1 MKHLYALVM
10 MQLKDKLDF
19 SFLKTKQKLI
29 SKIVFTILKFII
41 VAAVAYGIFTVLN
54 LLFFN
59 YGIKK
64 ELMVFIFAVIFFL
77 SLISCTVGLMKNLYF
92 ADDNK
97 VLITFPVNANLIFI
111 SRLIVYYIFELK
123 RSLFLTIPIFIAFGI
138 MTKITALYYLW
149 LVVAFVFISA
159 LPVLFGSLLSIPA
172 LYIYTFIKK
181 RAALKVGIYV
191 IAIAAVVYGAVA
203 LIGLIPTSI
212 NLIQQKGEITAHV
225 NKFLMG
231 CRTYCYPVNFLTTML
246 CGNES
251 GMTYNIFVKQVPIYF
266 GVLVALLLI
275 FFVLAYFVSRPL
287 FFSMMSKTFEFE
299 KIPPKKVQTDKKRKK
314 GLTFFRAEIMSLMR
328 SGFVGTFVAMYI
340 IVPVMIYL
348 LNKIFAAM
356 DTKLS
361 GVYMVYAF
369 NVLIMILPMLASN
382 ALIATIYSRDGRAAY
397 VTKTMPLDPRFP
409 LAVKIAPMAVASA
422 ISLVIS
428 VVVFSR
434 FVALTTTELILLSVG
449 LIGIQWGHIMWSA
462 MLDIMN
468 PQNEQYATFGE
479 MTDNPN
485 ENFSTIIAFIIAAI
499 YAVYSFILFPEGV
512 TKACVKLCAIGVVF
526 ACILAY
532 MFFTKIKVY
541 YFEK

>member
-1 MKHLYALVM
+1 
-10 MQLKDKLDF
+10 
-19 SFLKTKQKLI
+19 
-29 SKIVFTILKFII
+29 
-41 VAAVAYGIFTVLN
+41 
-54 LLFFN
+54 
-59 YGIKK
+59 
-64 ELMVFIFAVIFFL
+64 
-77 SLISCTVGLMKNLYF
+77 
-92 ADDNK
+92 
-97 VLITFPVNANLIFI
+97 
-111 SRLIVYYIFELK
+111 
-123 RSLFLTIPIFIAFGI
+123 
-138 MTKITALYYLW
+138 
-149 LVVAFVFISA
+149 
-159 LPVLFGSLLSIPA
+159 
-172 LYIYTFIKK
+172 
-181 RAALKVGIYV
+181 
-191 IAIAAVVYGAVA
+191 
-203 LIGLIPTSI
+203 
-212 NLIQQKGEITAHV
+212 
-225 NKFLMG
+225 
-231 CRTYCYPVNFLTTML
+231 
-246 CGNES
+246 
-251 GMTYNIFVKQVPIYF
+251 
-266 GVLVALLLI
+266 
-275 FFVLAYFVSRPL
+275 
-287 FFSMMSKTFEFE
+287 
-299 KIPPKKVQTDKKRKK
+299 
-314 GLTFFRAEIMSLMR
+314 MSLMR

-356 DTKLS
+356 DTNLS

-422 ISLVIS
+422 ISLAIS

-434 FVALTTTELILLSVG
+434 FVALTTAELILLSVG

-526 ACILAY
+526 ACTLAY